1 LTQAPDEWQ
10 LVRER
15 ELPSRR
21 VQPAPWVLPKKTP
34 SDDVSSF
41 DDGDTAP
48 DFCPSPLFVSRW
60 QRLTTLLHN
69 CLEQELTYGRAFLF
83 MPVFLG
89 LGAIWWF
96 RRPLDLAGWP
106 IFLSCLVCGLL
117 WLKIRFSQP
126 VIAACLGISALLMA
140 GMVLAVVETTRL
152 DTIILD
158 GPVMTIVRGRV
169 LSSEPNASGNQRY
182 VIAMEETI
190 QPRLKRMPQQ
200 VALLA
205 RGKHTPFKPGDWIE
219 GRARLSPPSG
229 PALPGLNDFAQSS
242 YFSGIGAIG
251 YFYRPPVA
259 FQPPP
264 EALDR
269 GLLET
274 SALRFGDITESLR
287 NTISDRIRFWVPGDA
302 GAFGVAIVTGEVRG
316 LSAKANNDLRVSGLA
331 HIISISGLRM
341 ALAGGLFFVGIR
353 RILGLVPGLAETW
366 SLKKIAA
373 LGAIG
378 TTTGYFW
385 ISGYA
390 VAAQRSY
397 LMMVIM
403 LSAAFFDRPA
413 LSLRNTAIAALF
425 VVVISPSQVMGPS
438 LQMSFAATF
447 ALIAGF
453 DLWRQRPQMPSILPD
468 NRVLRPLKTLLKIIA
483 GILLTSALGGVSTAM
498 FSAAHFHRVGLHGLE
513 ANLLASPIIEM
524 VVMPSAMMG
533 VLLMPFGLEQW
544 PLRAMGWGL
553 DGVLMIGSYI
563 ANWGNGFTFGRFE
576 WWFLPLSSVGL
587 LVLTLLKTRLRA
599 VGIVMIAFAFGYEAV
614 KPTPRLPDLVITEDA
629 QLIGILK
636 PSGANA
642 VTVATNKKRP
652 PGFVYGQWASALDIS
667 DTISSE
673 TLPKPRAA
681 KSAPKPK
688 DKYAKKE
695 KIEAP
700 DALLDMMEALTKAS
714 ARRDIFFCRSD
725 GFCLAKLSNDWT
737 VTLVQNRD
745 YSNAA
750 CALSDLIVSNQSSS
764 YAVCT
769 PVMAD
774 MGKGAKQQEAQITTR
789 MNADQMTQPHPIP
802 ADSSVNPST
811 QPHAATATST
821 PPAPIKTDTASK
833 PNPSSGSKASPVLI
847 DRDRLRQSG
856 AMEITLAELSSR
868 SLHMTTTFHGEQR
881 PWTRHRYYDWRTNT
895 YKKPDIAQPDITE
908 PEPDEASDSV
918 NDNDE

>member
-1 LTQAPDEWQ
+1 
-10 LVRER
+10 
-15 ELPSRR
+15 
-21 VQPAPWVLPKKTP
+21 
-34 SDDVSSF
+34 
-41 DDGDTAP
+41 
-48 DFCPSPLFVSRW
+48 
-60 QRLTTLLHN
+60 
-69 CLEQELTYGRAFLF
+69 

-89 LGAIWWF
+89 LGSIWWF
-96 RRPLDLAGWP
+96 SRPQDLAGVP
-106 IFLSCLVCGLL
+106 IFLCCLACGFV
-117 WLKIRFSQP
+117 WLKIRFRQP
-126 VIAACLGISALLMA
+126 LLAAFVGIAALFMA
-140 GMVLAVVETTRL
+140 GMVLAVIETTRL

-158 GPVMTIVRGRV
+158 QPVMTVVRGRV
-169 LSSEPNASGNQRY
+169 VSAEPNAEGNQRY
-182 VIAMEETI
+182 VIAMEETVK
-190 QPRLKRMPQQ
+190 PRLKRMPQQ

-205 RGKHTPFKPGDWIE
+205 RGKHTPFQPGDWIE

-259 FQPPP
+259 FQPSL
-264 EALDR
+264 EAQHQDWLDR
-269 GLLET
+269 AL
-274 SALRFGDITESLR
+274 LRFGEITELVR
-287 NTISDRIRFWVPGDA
+287 NAISDRIRFWVPGDA

-331 HIISISGLRM
+331 HIISISGLHM

-353 RILGLVPGLAETW
+353 RVLSLIPGLAETR
-366 SLKKIAA
+366 SVKKIAA

-385 ISGYA
+385 ISGYQ

-453 DLWRQRPQMPSILPD
+453 DLWRQRPQIPQILPQIPA
-468 NRVLRPLKTLLKIIA
+468 LRPIKSLFKIVA
-483 GILLTSALGGVSTAM
+483 GILLTSALGGFSTAM

-513 ANLLASPIIEM
+513 ANLLASPIIEI
-524 VVMPSAMMG
+524 VVMPSAMAG

-544 PLRAMGWGL
+544 PLRLMGLGL
-553 DGVLMIGSYI
+553 EGVLWIGSYI

-599 VGIVMIAFAFGYEAV
+599 AGAMMIAFAFSYEAL
-614 KPTPRLPDLVITEDA
+614 KPVPALPDLVMTEDA

-636 PSGANA
+636 PAGAHA
-642 VTVATNKKRP
+642 VTLATNKKRP

-667 DTISSE
+667 DTIAAE
-673 TLPKPRAA
+673 TLPKPRTT
-681 KSAPKPK
+681 KKQ
-688 DKYAKKE
+688 DKQSKKE
-695 KIEAP
+695 RIP
-700 DALLDMMEALTKAS
+700 PTDALRDMNDALAKA
-714 ARRDIFFCRSD
+714 RDKRDVFFCRTNS
-725 GFCLAKLSNDWT
+725 FCIASLSHNWI

-745 YSNAA
+745 YSAAA
-750 CALSDLIVSNQSSS
+750 CTVADLIVSTQSRYYAACSPSVSEAGRAQKQQSTSSS
-764 YAVCT
+764 FDQTTSDTSTANLVSGHGPAALAAQLDSFETPETSDQRDASYA
-769 PVMAD
+769 
-774 MGKGAKQQEAQITTR
+774 
-789 MNADQMTQPHPIP
+789 
-802 ADSSVNPST
+802 
-811 QPHAATATST
+811 AATTYPSGARGDK
-821 PPAPIKTDTASK
+821 PAPI
-833 PNPSSGSKASPVLI
+833 LI
-847 DRDRLRQSG
+847 DRDDLRQKG
-856 AMEITLAELSSR
+856 AMEIILGDVTSR
-868 SLHMTTTFHGEQR
+868 SLQINTTFHGELR

-895 YKKPDIAQPDITE
+895 YKKPEIASSQPSENEADDSAADI
-908 PEPDEASDSV
+908 S
-918 NDNDE
+918 DNDE